1 MAPNS
6 NVPSYIVQVIS
17 YNQAQGSPSS
27 IPMLSGYQ
35 LLNIPDGTGIA
46 KSFYKIC
53 SQPGTN
59 TESFLK
65 LLYRPGHGVRVQ
77 G

>member
-1 MAPNS
+1 MQLGPSVTSPSMAPNS

-35 LLNIPDGTGIA
+35 LWNIPAGTGI
-46 KSFYKIC
+46 KSFPKKSY
-53 SQPGTN
+53 Q
-59 TESFLK
+59 K
-65 LLYRPGHGVRVQ
+65 LLVWDPL
-77 G
+77 

>member
-35 LLNIPDGTGIA
+35 LWNIPDGTGI
-46 KSFYKIC
+46 KCFPKKII
-53 SQPGTN
+53 PEVTGM
-59 TESFLK
+59 
-65 LLYRPGHGVRVQ
+65 
-77 G
+77 